1 MNNNQTNFDP
11 ITGQPINQNNQVQ
24 PPVVPLDEITP
35 IEPIV
40 SDTIQP
46 VQPVP
51 TVDNYDYMNT
61 TQQLIQNTPTVEQS
75 KQDFIDTTQTMTTP
89 KQEEKKDGPNITF
102 IIILF
107 VIILAS
113 ILFLFPYITNLLGY

>member
-11 ITGQPINQNNQVQ
+11 VTGQPINQNNQVQ

-35 IEPIV
+35 VEPIV

>member
-1 MNNNQTNFDP
+1 MLT
-11 ITGQPINQNNQVQ
+11 
-24 PPVVPLDEITP
+24 ITP